1 MNRLRACKRQA
12 SEKGISLILVMLAML
27 VLSALAATIVFTARS
42 ETFASFSYKLDT
54 QSDYVA
60 KAGVQAAVNWFRSS
74 HYQAVSQA
82 QASAN
87 YNVTSDGTIFNLYSS
102 NTNPVNCIHATNC
115 ASPNNP
121 AQLISYGSGSTN
133 YPTNVTNGGGTVVA
147 TAFTNDLKNLLI
159 TGDANDK
166 GYVCVNAYLLNYQTV
181 NCFSCAVNPTPMET
195 WLITAQAA
203 WNGTSCTS
211 TSLTGGLAQAE
222 EQVIIQ
228 PIYQPNWGNALY
240 GFCSVSMSG
249 SSGTCTDA
257 FNSALGSYGGGNPSV
272 ASGACSSSSTNVI
285 DSGAGVGANGYVS
298 LASSVS
304 VAGNVTIGNVG
315 YTPPSACC
323 TGGSC
328 GYQGSTSSVT
338 GSVLSGP
345 AVPVP
350 SVPSIPGSGQPGITF
365 PTGPPAAPSYS
376 STTSVPTPSSG
387 ITCPGGVGC
396 PAGPFTPPGTSTWPC
411 MTPAAVCN
419 GTTANPYL
427 ISNVSLTGGGGNT
440 LTLYGG
446 PDFEHP
452 VNYDLDAVDESGKG
466 AITINGY
473 VVLNVKTSVS
483 ITGQGVTNAMNSN
496 EPPEALQINT
506 PCSGSCVSLGGNGGM
521 SAIVTAPNA
530 TVTMGGG
537 GSKGYMV
544 GAVRAANV
552 SDLGGYPIH
561 YDLQLNRLEGVMGQ
575 TVISSY
581 TRIKQ

>member
-1 MNRLRACKRQA
+1 MNRLKASKRQA

-54 QSDYVA
+54 ESDYLA
-60 KAGVQAAVNWFRSS
+60 KAGVQAAANWFRSS
-74 HYQAVSQA
+74 HYQAVSQS
-82 QASAN
+82 QVSAD
-87 YNVTSDGTIFNLYSS
+87 YNVTSDGSIFNLYTS
-102 NTNPVNCIHATNC
+102 NTTPVNCIHATNC

-121 AQLISYGSGSTN
+121 VQLISYGSGSTN
-133 YPTNVTNGGGTVVA
+133 YPTNVTNAASTVVA

-181 NCFSCAVNPTPMET
+181 NCPTCAANPAPMET
-195 WLITAQAA
+195 WLITSQAA
-203 WNGTSCTS
+203 WNGPSCTS

-228 PIYQPNWGNALY
+228 PIFQSNWGNALY
-240 GFCSVSMSG
+240 GYCSVSMSG

-257 FNSALGSYGGGNPSV
+257 FNSALGAYGGGNPGV
-272 ASGACSSSSTNVI
+272 AAGACDSSSTNVI

-298 LASSVS
+298 LSSNVT
-304 VAGNVTIGNVG
+304 VAGNVTIGNVA
-315 YTPPSACC
+315 YTPPPSCC

-328 GYQGSTSSVT
+328 GYQGSTSSVS

-350 SVPSIPGSGQPGITF
+350 SVPSIPGSGQTGFTF
-365 PTGPPAAPSYS
+365 PIGAPSYS
-376 STTSVPTPSSG
+376 STTTIPWKSAGNSAPPLVPTN
-387 ITCPGGVGC
+387 
-396 PAGPFTPPGTSTWPC
+396 PPLASYGWPC
-411 MTPAAVCN
+411 IVATSCD
-419 GTTANPYL
+419 GSSTKPYL
-427 ISNVSLTGGGGNT
+427 ISSVSLSAGGTTLTLTGGT
-440 LTLYGG
+440 DY
-446 PDFEHP
+446 EHP
-452 VNYDLDAVDESGKG
+452 IYYDVDTLSESGTA
-466 AITINGY
+466 AITITGF
-473 VVLNVKTSVS
+473 VVLNVKTSLS
-483 ITGQGVTNAMNSN
+483 ITGQGITNAMNSN
-496 EPPEALQINT
+496 QPPEALQINT
-506 PCSGSCVSLGGNGGM
+506 ACSGSCVSLGGDGGM

-530 TVTMGGG
+530 TVSLGGG

-552 SDLGGYPIH
+552 SDQGGYPVH
-561 YDLQLNRLEGVMGQ
+561 YDLQLNRLEGVLGQ

-581 TRIKQ
+581 TRVKQ

>member
-1 MNRLRACKRQA
+1 MNRLKASKRQA

-54 QSDYVA
+54 ESDYLA
-60 KAGVQAAVNWFRSS
+60 KAGVQAAANWFRSS
-74 HYQAVSQA
+74 HYQAVSQS
-82 QASAN
+82 QVSAD
-87 YNVTSDGTIFNLYSS
+87 YNVTSDGSIFNLYTS
-102 NTNPVNCIHATNC
+102 NTTPVNCIHATNC

-121 AQLISYGSGSTN
+121 VQLISYGSGSTN
-133 YPTNVTNGGGTVVA
+133 YPTNVTNAASTVVA

-181 NCFSCAVNPTPMET
+181 NCPTCAANPAPMET
-195 WLITAQAA
+195 WLITSQAA
-203 WNGTSCTS
+203 WNGPSCTS

-228 PIYQPNWGNALY
+228 PIFQSNWGNALY
-240 GFCSVSMSG
+240 GYCSVSMSG

-257 FNSALGSYGGGNPSV
+257 FNSALGAYGGGNPGV
-272 ASGACSSSSTNVI
+272 AAGACDSSSTNVI

-298 LASSVS
+298 LSSNVT

-315 YTPPSACC
+315 YTPPPSCC

-328 GYQGSTSSVT
+328 GYQGSTSSVS

-350 SVPSIPGSGQPGITF
+350 SVPSIPGSGQTGLTF
-365 PTGPPAAPSYS
+365 PIGAPSYS
-376 STTSVPTPSSG
+376 STTTIPWTS
-387 ITCPGGVGC
+387 
-396 PAGPFTPPGTSTWPC
+396 AGNSTPPLAPTNPPLGGFGWPC
-411 MTPAAVCN
+411 IVTTTCDGSAAK
-419 GTTANPYL
+419 PYL
-427 ISNVSLTGGGGNT
+427 ISSASLTSGSNT
-440 LTLYGG
+440 LTITGG
-446 PDFEHP
+446 LDYEHP
-452 VNYDLDAVDESGKG
+452 IYYDLDALAESGKG
-466 AITINGY
+466 AITITGF

-483 ITGQGVTNAMNSN
+483 ITGQGITNAMNSN
-496 EPPEALQINT
+496 EPPEALLINT
-506 PCSGSCVSLGGNGGM
+506 ACSGSCVSMGGNGGM

-530 TVTMGGG
+530 TVTLGGG

-544 GAVRAANV
+544 GAIRAANV
-552 SDLGGYPIH
+552 SDSGGYPVH
-561 YDLQLNRLEGVMGQ
+561 YDLQLNRLEGVLGQ

-581 TRIKQ
+581 TRVKQ